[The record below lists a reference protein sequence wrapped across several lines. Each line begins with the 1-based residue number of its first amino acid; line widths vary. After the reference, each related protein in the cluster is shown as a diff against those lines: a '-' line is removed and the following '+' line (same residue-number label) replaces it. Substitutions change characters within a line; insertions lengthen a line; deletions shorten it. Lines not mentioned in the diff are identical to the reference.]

1 MKKETILKTI
11 DSLPENIDLN
21 DLFEKLIIQEK
32 IEKGLESIEKGETVS
47 HEKVE
52 EYFKNK
58 WRK

>member
-1 MKKETILKTI
+1 MKKETILKAI

-52 EYFKNK
+52 EYSKNK

>member
-1 MKKETILKTI
+1 M
-11 DSLPENIDLN
+11 PENIDLN